1 VRAGEKR
8 NAERNAP
15 PPQYISKELV
25 FPFSPLTNLVH
36 EDDRRRVLPRHHEQ
50 LPDHAGPL
58 ADVLLD
64 QLRAGDADEG
74 AVGVVRD
81 RAGQQRLARSGR
93 AVEEDPLRLR
103 DAEGVEELRVLDG
116 ELDDLLDL
124 LSWKR
129 EREGERERERK
140 RGRGGEEE
148 KGIGVEERVFF
159 PLLFLVL
166 LPLLRSPTPNKN
178 KKTRWSTLICLSSPP
193 TMSYVESG
201 TFSTFIRLTSG
212 STFVGSNKCKAY
224 ESLRS
229 ATRIPAVIS
238 ALSTPLSMSTTYF
251 PSGWTFT
258 RTLFL
263 PMT

>member
-1 VRAGEKR
+1 MFSKPCESGRKKKR
-8 NAERNAP
+8 RKKRP
-15 PPQYISKELV
+15 PPKYISKELV

-124 LSWKR
+124 L
-129 EREGERERERK
+129 REGLKEKKKRRE
-140 RGRGGEEE
+140 
-148 KGIGVEERVFF
+148 VEVSLFVF
-159 PLLFLVL
+159 VRSL
-166 LPLLRSPTPNKN
+166 LPLSLSLSFPKDLHN
-178 KKTRWSTLICLSSPP
+178 SLLTLICLSRPP

-201 TFSTFIRLTSG
+201 TFSTFIRDTRG
-212 STFVGSNKCKAY
+212 STLVGSKRCRA
-224 ESLRS
+224 
-229 ATRIPAVIS
+229 
-238 ALSTPLSMSTTYF
+238 
-251 PSGWTFT
+251 
-258 RTLFL
+258 
-263 PMT
+263 